1 MPKFLLL
8 LFYVNLS
15 FAQTQI
21 YFPCVSA
28 KEHERAL
35 LPLENGQFLSGSS
48 HAVVCLQ
55 NKNGKVLLRKELA
68 ANCKEIRDIASTQD
82 GYIAMQSQD

>member
-8 LFYVNLS
+8 LFYVNVT

-21 YFPCVSA
+21 YFPRVSG

-35 LPLENGQFLSGSS
+35 LPLENKQFLSGSS
-48 HAVVCLQ
+48 HAVV
-55 NKNGKVLLRKELA
+55 
-68 ANCKEIRDIASTQD
+68 
-82 GYIAMQSQD
+82 